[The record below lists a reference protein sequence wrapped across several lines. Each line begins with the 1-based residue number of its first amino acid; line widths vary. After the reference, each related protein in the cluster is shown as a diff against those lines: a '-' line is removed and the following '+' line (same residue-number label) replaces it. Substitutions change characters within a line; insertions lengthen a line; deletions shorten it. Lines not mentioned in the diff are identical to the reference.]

1 MPYKDPDKRRQYARD
16 WARRKR
22 NKGKAPEPEPK
33 PGAEIRTSE
42 LAAIVEANLTGF
54 VQRLAESQD
63 NATQDAFLAANLRS
77 IAYAAAAEHALKTFA
92 PGVHDAIC
100 AIVVNRV
107 HDLQGGPLFN
117 GKQDAGEVPGFLGH
131 VDGAEA

>member
-1 MPYKDPDKRRQYARD
+1 MPYKDPEKQKAYKREWERQRTADAQKAR
-16 WARRKR
+16 AT
-22 NKGKAPEPEPK
+22 G
-33 PGAEIRTSE
+33 GAEIRTSE
-42 LAAIVEANLTGF
+42 LAAIVETNLTGF

-77 IAYAAAAEHALKTFA
+77 IAYAAAAQHALKTFA

-117 GKQDAGEVPGFLGH
+117 GEQDGGEDIPGFLGH

>member
-1 MPYKDPDKRRQYARD
+1 MPYKDPEKQKAYKREWERQRTEAARKLREGE
-16 WARRKR
+16 A
-22 NKGKAPEPEPK
+22 PK
-33 PGAEIRTSE
+33 PGAELRTSE

-54 VQRLAESQD
+54 VQRLAEAQN

-117 GKQDAGEVPGFLGH
+117 GKQDAPGYTKA
-131 VDGAEA
+131 AEA